1 MNKNEEDRKKKKIPI
16 EKKSIKSNNSNG
28 NFSTSDGPC
37 SKLRGSY
44 KKKEKAKDGLDTRY
58 AQHLRCIEGFFFSF
72 RFVGEKPLLYIH
84 PATIE

>member
-1 MNKNEEDRKKKKIPI
+1 MNKNEEDRKKKKKKIPI

-58 AQHLRCIEGFFFSF
+58 AQHLRCIEGFFFFFSIC
-72 RFVGEKPLLYIH
+72 G
-84 PATIE
+84 